1 MKYLPLVWSALWR
14 KPAESLLTFLAIT
27 AAFTLLSVMIGV
39 NLTVR
44 QIVERAPMDRLWVS
58 PRFPDKAA
66 YYGFP
71 LALSG
76 QLATM
81 DGVTAVAGRRNL
93 FGYHVI
99 PHDPVVITMVNE
111 GMRTVWSEGPIS
123 PKQWDQLF
131 ATPSG
136 ILVSAEAAA
145 KWGLKKD
152 ETFTVATAD
161 PGTRIDGGNS
171 WDFHVLGVVAED
183 WDRSGDNG
191 FIIGNLKYLENTEP
205 LKERSLGYNYEVGV
219 RNADQAIEI
228 STQIDRKFA
237 NSGMSTITVPK
248 RVNEQSYVNRGVST
262 AALTAAIAG
271 AGLGMIL
278 LLTGNAIARSVRER
292 VPEFAILQ
300 TMGFRHVHLV
310 FLVFLEAAIPCVLG
324 AAVSAAFAGALEKW
338 SRNYLP
344 QVLVRF
350 LIAPMP
356 RLSVLAW
363 TLGLAVA
370 LALASSA
377 IPILK
382 LRHQSVTDALAR
394 R

>member
-44 QIVERAPMDRLWVS
+44 QIVERAPMDRLWVG

-71 LALSG
+71 LGLGG

-136 ILVSAEAAA
+136 IFVSAEAAA
-145 KWGLKKD
+145 RWGLKKD
-152 ETFTVATAD
+152 
-161 PGTRIDGGNS
+161 
-171 WDFHVLGVVAED
+171 
-183 WDRSGDNG
+183 
-191 FIIGNLKYLENTEP
+191 
-205 LKERSLGYNYEVGV
+205 
-219 RNADQAIEI
+219 
-228 STQIDRKFA
+228 
-237 NSGMSTITVPK
+237 
-248 RVNEQSYVNRGVST
+248 
-262 AALTAAIAG
+262 
-271 AGLGMIL
+271 
-278 LLTGNAIARSVRER
+278 
-292 VPEFAILQ
+292 
-300 TMGFRHVHLV
+300 
-310 FLVFLEAAIPCVLG
+310 
-324 AAVSAAFAGALEKW
+324 
-338 SRNYLP
+338 
-344 QVLVRF
+344 
-350 LIAPMP
+350 
-356 RLSVLAW
+356 
-363 TLGLAVA
+363 
-370 LALASSA
+370 
-377 IPILK
+377 
-382 LRHQSVTDALAR
+382 
-394 R
+394 